1 MNKDK
6 DKDKDTDKDK
16 DKDTD
21 KDKDKDKDNKGK
33 GKKEKEVP
41 LRRVVH
47 KRGTTKVV
55 ACDSVDTGFDY
66 LLFSDSKPLLQSV
79 HAAVTSSSVGR
90 AGNRFRSTF
99 QPKISSPVYE
109 SGDYMLGLRV
119 QAGADDVG
127 AGADDMAL
135 AGTAI
140 TCETLRQVLESRPEI
155 RCIEHDALL
164 GFTKTLYAQVYALET
179 AHRRAVP
186 YFSLDDVVVI
196 HDALAL
202 FVNDDK
208 LFEIH
213 PDETIDV
220 TRAIGREDGSFY
232 PPDLSGEGGGK
243 LVSLPYT
250 VTTRCAYYSFGMLV
264 AYCATLNPALLM
276 KHSAVR
282 KVALK
287 KEGVLD
293 PIQGTKLYWFILRC
307 CASNPANRRMI
318 YV

>member
-1 MNKDK
+1 MDK
-6 DKDKDTDKDK
+6 
-16 DKDTD
+16 D

-55 ACDSVDTGFDY
+55 ACDSADTGFDY

-79 HAAVTSSSVGR
+79 HAAVTSASTGGAAV
-90 AGNRFRSTF
+90 NRFRSTF

-119 QAGADDVG
+119 QVGDDAGAD
-127 AGADDMAL
+127 AL
-135 AGTAI
+135 GTAI

-186 YFSLDDVVVI
+186 YFSLDDVVII

-213 PDETIDV
+213 SDETIDV

-250 VTTRCAYYSFGMLV
+250 VTTRCAYYSVGMLV

-276 KHSAVR
+276 KHGAVR

-293 PIQGTKLYWFILRC
+293 PIQGTKLDWFILRC

>member
-1 MNKDK
+1 MDSALARKDK
-6 DKDKDTDKDK
+6 DDN
-16 DKDTD
+16 
-21 KDKDKDKDNKGK
+21 NKGKK
-33 GKKEKEVP
+33 GKKEKEEKEEKQEKQEKQEKDVP

-79 HAAVTSSSVGR
+79 HAAVTSFGAGG
-90 AGNRFRSTF
+90 AGNRFRATF

-119 QAGADDVG
+119 QLHADAD
-127 AGADDMAL
+127 ADADADDMAL
-135 AGTAI
+135 AG

-155 RCIEHDALL
+155 RCIEHDVLL

-179 AHRRAVP
+179 SHRRAVP

-213 PDETIDV
+213 SDETIDV

-243 LVSLPYT
+243 LASLPYT

-276 KHSAVR
+276 KHGAVR

-287 KEGVLD
+287 KEEGVLD

-307 CASNPANRRMI
+307 CASTPANRRMI

>member
-1 MNKDK
+1 MDKAKDK
-6 DKDKDTDKDK
+6 DDKN
-16 DKDTD
+16 
-21 KDKDKDKDNKGK
+21 NKGK
-33 GKKEKEVP
+33 QEKEVP

-79 HAAVTSSSVGR
+79 HAAVTSSSTGGG
-90 AGNRFRSTF
+90 AGNRFRATF

-119 QAGADDVG
+119 QLHAD
-127 AGADDMAL
+127 ADAD
-135 AGTAI
+135 

-155 RCIEHDALL
+155 RCIEHDVLL

-179 AHRRAVP
+179 SHRRAVP

-213 PDETIDV
+213 SDETIDV

-243 LVSLPYT
+243 LASLPYT

-276 KHSAVR
+276 KHGAVR

-287 KEGVLD
+287 KEEGVLD

-307 CASNPANRRMI
+307 CASNPAKRRMI